1 MSGDGCGDGTHVHEG
16 GSSSGIAG
24 VGDVPTRPEQKRLE
38 INGAPV
44 IEQSHEYVMPD
55 PKRALP
61 SD

>member
-1 MSGDGCGDGTHVHEG
+1 MSGAGCGGGSHVHDG
-16 GSSSGIAG
+16 GSSWGIAG
-24 VGDVPTRPEQKRLE
+24 VGFVPTSPEHKRLE

-55 PKRALP
+55 PKSALP